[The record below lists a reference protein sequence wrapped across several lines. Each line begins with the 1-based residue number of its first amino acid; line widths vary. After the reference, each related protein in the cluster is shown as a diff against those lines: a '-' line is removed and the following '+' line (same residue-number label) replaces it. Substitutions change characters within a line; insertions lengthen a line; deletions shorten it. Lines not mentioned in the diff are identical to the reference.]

1 MVVVGVCPGVAD
13 WAIFFSSVSR
23 LATLTRVSGTPS
35 FLCIERMRG
44 HVHNRAPNGGAGSDD
59 EKRMLW
65 SSWPDAI
72 PSVHLQL
79 SSLIPPPV
87 ASPDFPDVDWKRQ
100 EGRLV
105 PFQVLQWMRY
115 YQGICYTW

>member
-1 MVVVGVCPGVAD
+1 MYTIARPMG
-13 WAIFFSSVSR
+13 
-23 LATLTRVSGTPS
+23 
-35 FLCIERMRG
+35 
-44 HVHNRAPNGGAGSDD
+44 GSDD

-87 ASPDFPDVDWKRQ
+87 VSPDFPDDVDWKRQ
-100 EGRLV
+100 EDRLV

-115 YQGICYTW
+115 YQGICYYLVDVRRHHLYHQHY